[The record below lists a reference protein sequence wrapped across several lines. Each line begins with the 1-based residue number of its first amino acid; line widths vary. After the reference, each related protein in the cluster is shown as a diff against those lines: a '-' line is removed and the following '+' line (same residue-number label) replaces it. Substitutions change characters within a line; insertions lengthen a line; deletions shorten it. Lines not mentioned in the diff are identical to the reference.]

1 MSNKQENKQPSAGA
15 GNDHA
20 SSFRAADS
28 SGIPVP
34 SRFQIIEYLDSS
46 EYPLRLN
53 QLCDHFG
60 LTNENDQSIALDS
73 RLQRLCKSGVL
84 LLDRKGRYGLSSK
97 MDMVVGRISGHANG
111 FGFVIP
117 DSGGEDLY
125 LHHRQMRKVLHG
137 DRVLARVK
145 KVDHRGKK
153 EGSIIEVLVEQGRE
167 IIGKFHKQAGSCF
180 VEPDDVRF
188 SREISI
194 PRKNVGDASDGDIV
208 VVEIIAHPVENG
220 HAVGKIVE
228 VVGRELAPG
237 METEIALRK
246 HEIPHVWPNT
256 VNEYLKNNAD
266 RLCASKPGKDRVD
279 LRDLALVTI
288 DGADARDF
296 DDAFCC
302 KRISSGW
309 RLVVAIADVSHYVE
323 TDNAL
328 DVEAYGRGT
337 SVYFPNRV
345 VPMLPEVLSNGIC
358 SLMPREDRNC
368 LVCDMEVSESGQ
380 VEKRRFYQAVMHS
393 HARLTYELVDGIAV
407 RKDPELRKTW
417 NNIANNLDDLYA
429 LSLCMRTR
437 RCEVGSIDFDL
448 PEAAI
453 EFDDSGKISNIATRE
468 RNDAHRLIEECM
480 LAANVCAAEFLQEKI
495 GDQGIYRNHE
505 GPDEEG
511 LADMRRFISGFSLK
525 LEGGNQP
532 SALDYSRLL
541 ESIKDRPEVKGVI
554 QTVLLR
560 SLSQAVYSS
569 DEIGHFALSFP
580 IYTHFT
586 SPIRRYSDLVVH
598 RKIKRLIGIRGYK
611 TSSPHGTSI
620 GQVGEQCSYT
630 ERRAEDASRD
640 VMGWLKAEFMQSKI
654 GEEFEGTISGV
665 KEFGVFVQLK
675 KYLVDGLVH
684 VTNLGHDYYHF
695 DPVLLQLEGRKS
707 GHRFKLGDRIIVRL
721 TSVNLEEAKIDFELI
736 RDNSDGK
743 TDKLKARTEP
753 KDKGKSK
760 SGKKSPKTQ
769 SNKSSNQSSTKAS
782 SRGRSKSAK
791 QSGARR
797 KKS

>member
-1 MSNKQENKQPSAGA
+1 MRNKKESNQADARYSNG
-15 GNDHA
+15 HA

-34 SRFQIIEYLDSS
+34 SRFQIVDYLDRS
-46 EYPLRLN
+46 EYPLRLA

-60 LTNENDQSIALDS
+60 FDRDGSGSMALGS
-73 RLQRLCKSGVL
+73 RLERLCRSGVL

-117 DSGGEDLY
+117 DGGGEDLY

-188 SREISI
+188 SREISV
-194 PRKNVGDASDGDIV
+194 PKKNVGEASDGDIV

-220 HAVGKIVE
+220 HAVGKVIE
-228 VVGRELAPG
+228 VVGRELAAG

-246 HEIPHVWPNT
+246 HEIPHTWPDA
-256 VNEYLKNNAD
+256 VNEFLQRDAGKLNA
-266 RLCASKPGKDRVD
+266 SQPGKDRVD
-279 LRDLALVTI
+279 LRELALVTI
-288 DGADARDF
+288 DGADAKDF
-296 DDAFCC
+296 DDAVYSE
-302 KRISSGW
+302 KIASGW

-323 TDNAL
+323 TDSAL
-328 DVEAYGRGT
+328 DVEAYTRGT

-345 VPMLPEVLSNGIC
+345 VPMLPEILSNGIC
-358 SLMPREDRNC
+358 SLMPGEDRNC
-368 LVCDMEVSESGQ
+368 LVCDMEVSAGG
-380 VEKRRFYQAVMHS
+380 VVGRRRFYQGVMHS
-393 HARLTYELVDGIAV
+393 HGRLTYELVDGIAV
-407 RKDPELRKTW
+407 RRDSGLRNTW
-417 NNIANNLDDLYA
+417 SHLAQNLDDLYE
-429 LSLCMRTR
+429 LSLCMRKR
-437 RCEVGSIDFDL
+437 RKQVGSIDFDL

-495 GDQGIYRNHE
+495 GNQGIYRNHE

-511 LADMRRFISGFSLK
+511 LVDLRRFISGFALK

-541 ESIKDRPEVKGVI
+541 ERIKDRPEVKGVV

-560 SLSQAVYSS
+560 SLSQAIYSP

-598 RKIKRLIGIRGYK
+598 RKIKHLIGIKGYGK
-611 TSSPHGTSI
+611 ASPDGTSI
-620 GQVGEQCSYT
+620 GQVGEQCCYT
-630 ERRAEDASRD
+630 ERRADDASRD

-665 KEFGVFVQLK
+665 KEFGIFVQLIE
-675 KYLVDGLVH
+675 YLVDGLVH

-707 GHRFKLGDRIIVRL
+707 GHRFKLGDAVKVRVA
-721 TSVNLEEAKIDFELI
+721 SVNLEEAKIDFEWV
-736 RDNSDGK
+736 RDKSNGD
-743 TDKLKARTEP
+743 TE
-753 KDKGKSK
+753 KSKKRKKSNDKGKSK
-760 SGKKSPKTQ
+760 SGVKLTPASSRKS
-769 SNKSSNQSSTKAS
+769 SNKSSPSDRPKL
-782 SRGRSKSAK
+782 AK
-791 QSGARR
+791 KDRNRR
-797 KKS
+797 KNQK